1 MDIKEVVKKSFKH
14 AGSKRIWT
22 KQNCQTW
29 TCQNGHQVD
38 YLINHCT
45 LGAAEGLEIWAYI
58 GMHPVHPRFRRPYI
72 YYSHTKRFRWFYDSQ
87 KSSFTCMYFIFCCST
102 INVMYERIGFD
113 LSNFFGSIN
122 EIRSFHDL
130 AQFLRNLVISTLL
143 GPFLGHPISLQN
155 LFGTLT
161 LLNVLSTTFFI

>member
-1 MDIKEVVKKSFKH
+1 MRLQKSHWMLWFVNWLAKRLVHFCVSHQVNLDIKEVVKKKLFKH

-102 INVMYERIGFD
+102 INTILRIGSKIIWWTVHEMVYTNIWNWFFD
-113 LSNFFGSIN
+113 L
-122 EIRSFHDL
+122 
-130 AQFLRNLVISTLL
+130 
-143 GPFLGHPISLQN
+143 
-155 LFGTLT
+155 
-161 LLNVLSTTFFI
+161 